1 MNFKTSS
8 SPPPSCLPHMLV
20 NVEVQTDLVVIDFPV
35 ALLLPHFQVTQLFS
49 RDIKTIEANNKIYS
63 AVQNT

>member
-1 MNFKTSS
+1 
-8 SPPPSCLPHMLV
+8 MLV
-20 NVEVQTDLVVIDFPV
+20 NVEVQSDLVVIGFPV
-35 ALLLPHFQVTQLFS
+35 ALLLPHFQVTQVFS